1 MSELLEFD
9 VELHGQQ
16 ESPAQPDNLGQVLIP
31 LARDVIAEALGAK
44 TLRNPGVAIEDSQ
57 PWLQEAGATFVTLTQ
72 NLQLRGCIGS
82 LQAYRPLLQDIKA
95 NAYAAAFRDP
105 RFSPLQAHELDETE
119 VEVSLLS
126 AMQPLQF
133 RDEQHAWSQL
143 RAGLDGVVLEFGAHR
158 STFLPQVWEQLPEV
172 RDFIARLKQKAGLPA
187 AFWHEEV
194 RLYRYTVQKFREG
207 DTAPSIDAR
216 RVTA

>member
-1 MSELLEFD
+1 MTGLSKLDAAPDAGLD
-9 VELHGQQ
+9 VQQ
-16 ESPAQPDNLGQVLIP
+16 ENSAQPDNLGQVLIP
-31 LARDVIAEALGAK
+31 LARDVIARALG
-44 TLRNPGVAIEDSQ
+44 RPGVAVEEHLPCLHKD
-57 PWLQEAGATFVTLTQ
+57 AATFVTLTQ

-82 LQAYRPLLQDIKA
+82 LQAYRPLLQDLKA

-105 RFSPLQAHELDETE
+105 RFSPLLAHELDETE

-143 RAGLDGVVLEFGAHR
+143 RAGADGVALEFGSYR

-172 RDFIARLKQKAGLPA
+172 GDFMARLKQKAGLPA
-187 AFWHEEV
+187 NFWHEEV
-194 RLYRYTVQKFREG
+194 RLYLYTVQKFSESDAAPATGARKM
-207 DTAPSIDAR
+207 TA
-216 RVTA
+216 